1 MKLQAV
7 STNSKSSKQTATP
20 CTTLAQADMC
30 SKNVSG
36 GHPVVL
42 GETQHQQAG
51 SVLCS
56 SRSHVG
62 EGALDKQLAIP

>member
-7 STNSKSSKQTATP
+7 STNSKSSKQTAP
-20 CTTLAQADMC
+20 SCTTFAQADIC
-30 SKNVSG
+30 SKCVSG

-51 SVLCS
+51 
-56 SRSHVG
+56 HV
-62 EGALDKQLAIP
+62 Q